1 MVIFVATR
9 EGFKELESVIL
20 TGEHAVWI
28 GADVLSDKELESVRD
43 AGVYVTNFLYV
54 VDLNNKDVV
63 DAALED
69 IALHHPDERVWLEWL
84 P

>member
-1 MVIFVATR
+1 MVIFIATR

-28 GADVLSDKELESVRD
+28 GAEVLSDKELESVRD

-54 VDLNNKDVV
+54 VGLKNKEVV

-69 IALHHPDERVWLEWL
+69 IALHHPDERVWLEWMS
-84 P
+84 